1 MWRTRWCEGS
11 TQDVTPKAQPSEYL
25 LNPYRLNWW
34 ETVPS
39 NTLYQSQHR
48 KIPSMNQNSLFHK
61 REVRRRLSFRRQWWQ
76 WQQRRHRG
84 RRPHSDSRALALART
99 WLNRFQPD
107 LGSNICKPNYN
118 TEFWYGKA
126 WRGRVNRLRLCV
138 FTLGYDSCKPNYNW
152 EFCWQSL
159 ERVRESASSLCLHL
173 KETLINP
180 NYLEHHLWVEW

>member
-84 RRPHSDSRALALART
+84 RRPHSDSRAIALART

-126 WRGRVNRLRLCV
+126 WRGRVFVFSPWALTAANQTIIENSADKAWRGCVNRLRLCV
-138 FTLGYDSCKPNYNW
+138 F
-152 EFCWQSL
+152 
-159 ERVRESASSLCLHL
+159 
-173 KETLINP
+173 I
-180 NYLEHHLWVEW
+180 